1 MSGRQ
6 VFDPGLQPE
15 RTELAWRRTALAIG
29 VGSLIALR
37 ILPAIAP
44 TPALQQAWLAP
55 GILGLLFAV
64 LLWVSA
70 RSRNQRITRALID
83 DRPKDLPG
91 AALLGVLTVFVVA
104 CAVLSAVIVL
114 LAHAG

>member
-64 LLWVSA
+64 WWVQTERRQQEA
-70 RSRNQRITRALID
+70 EALADGSLI
-83 DRPKDLPG
+83 RERL
-91 AALLGVLTVFVVA
+91 
-104 CAVLSAVIVL
+104 
-114 LAHAG
+114 

>member
-29 VGSLIALR
+29 VGSLLALR
-37 ILPAIAP
+37 ILPAITP

-55 GILGLLFAV
+55 GILGLVFAV
-64 LLWVSA
+64 LLWVRA
-70 RSRNQRITRALID
+70 RTRQVRINRALLD
-83 DRPKDLPG
+83 DRPGELPG
-91 AALLGVLTVFVVA
+91 AALLGLLTLFVVG
-104 CAVLSAVIVL
+104 CAALSAVVVL
-114 LAHAG
+114 LAAAA